1 MLLSRFW
8 YLLLAVGAILGLS
21 TALLARGVYNRSEIG
36 HADSDLRGDRLAV
49 ESLLKLDARARIDA
63 LAPIAADGV
72 IREAVRKKEAQDKAL
87 KDRLRT
93 MNQQLEELR
102 ADLLIAVDSQ
112 GIILAQEGK
121 KAARAGAGLGKI
133 PLVERALAGFL
144 GDDVWI
150 YDSTVY
156 RMAARPVVDR
166 GVYVGAIVHAQRLDN
181 TLAQRLSERLNGA
194 TVGFFFREQM
204 VASYTPADIPGAPT
218 QAELAPLLASV
229 LADEHLKKGERTE
242 AFDAGDHSR
251 AVFSLVAGSASSAQV
266 GYAIARPF
274 RALPTPWAI
283 FDQATKEDIEAL
295 PRIELA
301 AGLVV
306 LFLLAMGFLYLEH
319 DRPLKTFQQQVN
331 RVAEGQSEELDL
343 AVLSSAYRKIGEGVH
358 KGIMTLLEKGG
369 GKSRIQKAN
378 LDELLGPS
386 PEALTSSAFSFG
398 GLDDAP
404 RAPQQ
409 PAAMPMPAPKAPP
422 QNAPVR
428 MPPPA
433 PKAPSPPSQ
442 SSAGLSPVAAPMP
455 APMPAPATAPKV
467 ASAAAVEDD
476 DEDGATV
483 VVDNSEDAHFHEVF
497 QEYVR
502 VRQEC
507 GESTSELTFERFI
520 VTLRKNRDQ
529 ILAQRP
535 EARGVRFQVYVKAGK
550 AALKASPSKA

>member
-8 YLLLAVGAILGLS
+8 YLLLAVAAILGLS

-72 IREAVRKKEAQDKAL
+72 IREAVRKKDSQDRAL
-87 KDRLRT
+87 RDRLRT

-102 ADLLIAVDSQ
+102 ADLLIAVDSH

-121 KAARAGAGLGKI
+121 KAARSGAGLGKI
-133 PLVERALAGFL
+133 PLVERALSGFM

-150 YDSTVY
+150 YDATVY
-156 RMAARPVVDR
+156 RMAARPIVDR
-166 GVYVGAIVHAQRLDN
+166 GVYVGAILHAQRLDN
-181 TLAQRLSERLNGA
+181 TLAQRLSDRLNGA

-204 VASYTPADIPGAPT
+204 IASYTPADLPGAPT
-218 QAELAPLLASV
+218 QAEIAPLLPQA
-229 LADEHLKKGERTE
+229 LKEEHLLKGERTE
-242 AFDAGDHSR
+242 AFDAGERAR
-251 AVFSLVAGSASSAQV
+251 AVFSLIAGSASAAQV
-266 GYAIARPF
+266 GYAVARPF

-301 AGLVV
+301 AGLVA
-306 LFLLAMGFLYLEH
+306 LFLLAMGFLWLEH
-319 DRPLKTFQQQVN
+319 DRPLSIFRKQVD
-331 RVAEGQSEELDL
+331 RVAEGQSEDLDL
-343 AVLSSAYRKIGEGVH
+343 AVLNSAYRKIGEGVH

-378 LDELLGPS
+378 LDELLGPT

-398 GLDDAP
+398 GTEDAP
-404 RAPQQ
+404 RVTPQQ

-422 QNAPVR
+422 APANAPVR

-433 PKAPSPPSQ
+433 PKAPPPAAVRPSG
-442 SSAGLSPVAAPMP
+442 SGLAPVAMP
-455 APMPAPATAPKV
+455 V
-467 ASAAAVEDD
+467 SAAAPEALD
-476 DEDGATV
+476 DEDEGATV
-483 VVDNSEDAHFHEVF
+483 VLDTSEDAHFHEVF
-497 QEYVR
+497 QEYVS
-502 VRQEC
+502 VRQQC
-507 GESTSELTFERFI
+507 GEATAELSFERFV

-529 ILAQRP
+529 ILQQRP
-535 EARGVRFQVYVKAGK
+535 DARAVRFQVYVKAGK
-550 AALKASPSKA
+550 AALKASPSKG